1 MSLDIQWDHQF
12 CLACD
17 KQTDGAT
24 YCSESCRL
32 ADFEKTS
39 SADNSGASS
48 PALSGPSYAWSFSN
62 PTSTTTKFYLS
73 PAFDFSSNTQLSTPS
88 TTTPQRSQQ
97 TSMVLPTGLLSPSS
111 SHSSLSSMG
120 SNPPKATE
128 AYQLSDKAK
137 RELQAYASSF
147 EQVRLQRR
155 RSY

>member
-1 MSLDIQWDHQF
+1 MALDIQWDHQF

-32 ADFEKTS
+32 ADYEKTS
-39 SADNSGASS
+39 SAASSGASS
-48 PALSGPSYAWSFSN
+48 PALSSPHHAWGFSS
-62 PTSTTTKFYLS
+62 TSSRSSGLCLS
-73 PAFDFSSNTQLSTPS
+73 PALDFLSQSSTRSSTRQQPS
-88 TTTPQRSQQ
+88 TFSTRP
-97 TSMVLPTGLLSPSS
+97 LSPSS

-120 SNPPKATE
+120 SSNAARTSNE
-128 AYQLSDKAK
+128 AHQLSEKAR
-137 RELQAYASSF
+137 RELQAYASTF